1 MKAASKK
8 SICND
13 DVTLQK
19 YLAINGHRHK
29 PLPHD
34 IELSLAEFTDLDELD
49 DDNKFICKNCTTK
62 LQQKSMQLCNYKP
75 YVCSY

>member
-13 DVTLQK
+13 DATLQK
-19 YLAINGHRHK
+19 YLANKDHKHK

-34 IELSLAEFTDLDELD
+34 LELSLAEFTDLDELD
-49 DDNKFICKNCTTK
+49 DDNKFICKICTTK
-62 LQQKSMQLCNYKP
+62 LQQKSMYLCNYEQ
-75 YVCSY
+75 

>member
-13 DVTLQK
+13 DVILQK
-19 YLAINGHRHK
+19 YLAKNGQRHK

-49 DDNKFICKNCTTK
+49 DDNQFICKNCTTK
-62 LQQKSMQLCNYKP
+62 LQQKSM
-75 YVCSY
+75 